1 MIRTDLVIESFDA
14 KKLDENGGIRQKEE
28 EFGGIK
34 ITRVSIESKEGE
46 RRTGK
51 PKGDYVTVQV
61 PPLGENPGHSDEETE
76 KIAGELAKLLPE
88 TGDVLVAGL
97 GNAGITP
104 DAVGPLTCEKVIAT
118 RHLPPDFAG
127 TVGISSLRGVA
138 VLAPG
143 VLGQT
148 GIETAE
154 ILASVCQ
161 RIRPACVV
169 AIDALA
175 ARDAERLGTTLQF
188 ASTGIFPGSGVQNR
202 RAEISLRTL
211 GVPVVSIGVPTV
223 IDIRTVLHQLGAG
236 EKALGNPGSTMV
248 VTPQDVDL
256 IVAHAAGILGQ
267 VINRALQ
274 PGLGLGDIAALM

>member
-14 KKLDENGGIRQKEE
+14 KKLDEIGGLRQKEE

-104 DAVGPLTCEKVIAT
+104 DAVGHLTCEKEIAT
-118 RHLPPDFAG
+118 RHMPTHYAG
-127 TVGISSLRGVA
+127 NQ
-138 VLAPG
+138 APAAG
-143 VLGQT
+143 FCRDSGHL
-148 GIETAE
+148 
-154 ILASVCQ
+154 
-161 RIRPACVV
+161 
-169 AIDALA
+169 LA
-175 ARDAERLGTTLQF
+175 AG
-188 ASTGIFPGSGVQNR
+188 GG
-202 RAEISLRTL
+202 
-211 GVPVVSIGVPTV
+211 
-223 IDIRTVLHQLGAG
+223 GAG
-236 EKALGNPGSTMV
+236 AGSV
-248 VTPQDVDL
+248 GAD
-256 IVAHAAGILGQ
+256 
-267 VINRALQ
+267 
-274 PGLGLGDIAALM
+274 GD